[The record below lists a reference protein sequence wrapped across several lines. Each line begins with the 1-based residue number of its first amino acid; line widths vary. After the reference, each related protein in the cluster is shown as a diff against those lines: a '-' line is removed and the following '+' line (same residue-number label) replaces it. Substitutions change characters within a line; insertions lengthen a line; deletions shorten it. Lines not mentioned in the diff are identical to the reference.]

1 MSKTWADLNISW
13 IEFVSKSSKHKSGHG
28 MGGKIG
34 YFPAFILIESGE
46 RCLKAWDHKQ
56 ILLFGL
62 NIQIV
67 EEELLCMLHMFF
79 K

>member
-1 MSKTWADLNISW
+1 
-13 IEFVSKSSKHKSGHG
+13 

-46 RCLKAWDHKQ
+46 QCLKAWDHKK

-67 EEELLCMLHMFF
+67 EEELYLYASYVL
-79 K
+79 